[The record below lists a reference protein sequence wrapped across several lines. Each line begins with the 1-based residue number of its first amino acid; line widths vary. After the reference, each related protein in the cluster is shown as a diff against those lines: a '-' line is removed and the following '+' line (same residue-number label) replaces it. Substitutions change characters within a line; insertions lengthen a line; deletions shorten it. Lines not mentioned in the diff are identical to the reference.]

1 MDINNVL
8 DKVNEVGMYMFPD
21 KDIDEALN
29 ELKKSSSNRSGISY
43 FVVKNL
49 KSNKYRLCV
58 KKYVKGYLDFKEPS
72 KQAVT
77 FYKNGEYFEAL

>member
-8 DKVNEVGMYMFPD
+8 DKVNEVGIYMFPD
-21 KDIDEALN
+21 KFLDEVK
-29 ELKKSSSNRSGISY
+29 ELKKSFSNCPGIFY